1 MLYLTNLHALNLP
14 CLLDTCGDWHTS
26 ALDWNKLHLKNSE
39 DSIFGDYGIELNKAI
54 PEHKERYNVANHIRA
69 ILDLLA
75 EKKFS
80 LISNFKDDFIC
91 NDSYTQEIFEK
102 VYELLPN
109 NDIEAFMRKTYGR
122 RWRHWIGE
130 RHMEK

>member
-1 MLYLTNLHALNLP
+1 MFYLTSLHALNLP

-26 ALDWNKLHLKNSE
+26 ALDWHKLHLKNSE
-39 DSIFGDYGIELNKAI
+39 DSIFGDYGIEANKVI
-54 PEHKERYNVANHIRA
+54 PEHNERYNVANHIRA

-80 LISNFKDDFIC
+80 LISNFRDDFIC

-102 VYELLPN
+102 VYKLLPN
-109 NDIEAFMRKTYGR
+109 DDIDAFMRKTYGR

-130 RHMEK
+130 KRTEK